1 MKRVTAAIRVR
12 ALRGAVLIL
21 GRAMTACSRGLLK
34 ASASL
39 PNTDVLAEER
49 ITVQDPYAAIER
61 LLVLQ
66 LLERQ
71 IPCSRSDLEA
81 ALNTIEPLVVNDALR
96 ALFEKDV
103 VYIYREQ
110 VWATQCL
117 LRLDELDLITI

>member
-12 ALRGAVLIL
+12 ALRGAVLML

-49 ITVQDPYAAIER
+49 IPVRDPYAVIER

-71 IPCSRSDLEA
+71 IPCLRSDLET
-81 ALNTIEPLVVNDALR
+81 ALNTIEPLAVNDALR
-96 ALFEKDV
+96 ALFEQDV